1 MCSTRQTDHVRERLV
16 AIAPARPVASGRGV
30 ALAVASAATFGTSGT
45 FGASLIDAGW
55 SPAAAVTARITVSAL
70 VLTIPALIQLRGQW
84 ALLRRRGAGQMAAY
98 GLIAVAGCQVCYFSA
113 IARMPVGVAL
123 LLEYLGI
130 IGVVGW
136 LWVRHG
142 QRPRRRTLAGTVA
155 ALAGLG
161 LVLDLSGSAR
171 LSLSGVV
178 FALLAAV
185 GLATFFVLSAAS
197 TVPLPPIVLAW
208 GGMCTGAIA
217 LGVVGAAGVL
227 PMTAPARPVDF
238 LGHQV
243 SWLVPV
249 LGLSL
254 IAAVFAYVA
263 AITAT
268 RLLGP
273 KLASFIGLSEVLFA
287 VLFAWILLGQLPSL
301 MQFGGGVLILAG
313 VILVRADELRGAPAA
328 EPDAVAAELRIP
340 QGATPWNPQ

>member
-1 MCSTRQTDHVRERLV
+1 V
-16 AIAPARPVASGRGV
+16 AIAQARSAASGRGLT
-30 ALAVASAATFGTSGT
+30 LAVASAATFGTSGT
-45 FGASLIDAGW
+45 FAASLIGAGW

-84 ALLRRRGAGQMAAY
+84 ARLRRGAGRIAAY

-136 LWVRHG
+136 LWLRHG

-171 LSLSGVV
+171 LSLTGVV

-185 GLATFFVLSAAS
+185 GLATFFVLSAADAD
-197 TVPLPPIVLAW
+197 PLPPIVMAW
-208 GGMCTGAIA
+208 GGMCTGAVA
-217 LGVVGAAGVL
+217 LGAVGAAGVL
-227 PMTAPARPVDF
+227 PMTAPARAVDF
-238 LGHQV
+238 LGHRV
-243 SWLVPV
+243 SWIVPV

-254 IAAVFAYVA
+254 VAAVFAYVA
-263 AITAT
+263 GITAT

-273 KLASFIGLSEVLFA
+273 RLASFIGISEVLFA

-301 MQFGGGVLILAG
+301 MQLGGGVLILAG
-313 VILVRADELRGAPAA
+313 VILVRADELRGAGESRPGGRADAA
-328 EPDAVAAELRIP
+328 RAEAGAGTGELPGDVVAGRA
-340 QGATPWNPQ
+340 G

>member
-1 MCSTRQTDHVRERLV
+1 
-16 AIAPARPVASGRGV
+16 V

-45 FGASLIDAGW
+45 FAASLIDAGW

-70 VLTIPALIQLRGQW
+70 VLTIPALLQLRGQW
-84 ALLRRRGAGQMAAY
+84 GLLRRGAGQIAAY

-130 IGVVGW
+130 IMVVGW
-136 LWVRHG
+136 LWARHG

-171 LSLSGVV
+171 LSLTGVL
-178 FALLAAV
+178 FALLAAI
-185 GLATFFVLSAAS
+185 GLATFFILSAADAD
-197 TVPLPPIVLAW
+197 PLPPIVMAW

-217 LGVVGAAGVL
+217 LGAAGAAGVL
-227 PMTAPARPVDF
+227 PMVAPARAVDF
-238 LGHQV
+238 LGHRV
-243 SWLVPV
+243 SWLVPI

-263 AITAT
+263 GITAA

-273 KLASFIGLSEVLFA
+273 KLASFIGISEVLFA
-287 VLFAWILLGQLPSL
+287 VLFAWVLLGQLPSL
-301 MQFGGGVLILAG
+301 IQLGGGVLILAG
-313 VILVRADELRGAPAA
+313 VILVRSDELRGSPEHKPGS
-328 EPDAVAAELRIP
+328 EPDPADARELPGDVVAGRA
-340 QGATPWNPQ
+340 G

>member
-1 MCSTRQTDHVRERLV
+1 
-16 AIAPARPVASGRGV
+16 V
-30 ALAVASAATFGTSGT
+30 ALALASAATFGTSGT
-45 FGASLIDAGW
+45 FAASLIGAGW

-70 VLTIPALIQLRGQW
+70 VLTIPALLQLRGQW
-84 ALLRRRGAGQMAAY
+84 GLLRRGAGQIAAY

-130 IGVVGW
+130 IVVVGW
-136 LWVRHG
+136 LWLRHG

-171 LSLSGVV
+171 LSLTGVL
-178 FALLAAV
+178 FALLAAF
-185 GLATFFVLSAAS
+185 GLATFFILSAADAD
-197 TVPLPPIVLAW
+197 PLPPIVMAW

-217 LGVVGAAGVL
+217 LGAAGAAGVL
-227 PMTAPARPVDF
+227 PMIAPARGVDF
-238 LGHQV
+238 LGHRV

-254 IAAVFAYVA
+254 VAAVFAYVA
-263 AITAT
+263 GITAA

-273 KLASFIGLSEVLFA
+273 KLASFIGISEVLFA

-301 MQFGGGVLILAG
+301 LQLGGGVLILAG
-313 VILVRADELRGAPAA
+313 VILVRSDELRGSPAHQPGS
-328 EPDAVAAELRIP
+328 EPDPADAGELPGDVVAGRA
-340 QGATPWNPQ
+340 G